1 MDEKFLLLSERAK
14 HEILDYLPNNK
25 AIEKLAIFFQN
36 FSDGTR
42 LKIISCLAM
51 CDLCV
56 PFRDKYGLTDLQTL
70 MIARKE
76 IGIPEII
83 DLFDKKLWEK
93 RWRTNI

>member
-1 MDEKFLLLSERAK
+1 MNTDKLFKQIAEMQRQYQNLIDTKSLTK
-14 HEILDYLPNNK
+14 K
-25 AIEKLAIFFQN
+25 AL
-36 FSDGTR
+36 
-42 LKIISCLAM
+42 

-83 DLFDKKLWEK
+83 DLFDKKL
-93 RWRTNI
+93 

>member
-1 MDEKFLLLSERAK
+1 MNTD
-14 HEILDYLPNNK
+14 
-25 AIEKLAIFFQN
+25 KLFKQIAEMQKQYQN
-36 FSDGTR
+36 LIDTKSLTKKS
-42 LKIISCLAM
+42 L

-83 DLFDKKLWEK
+83 DLFEKKL
-93 RWRTNI
+93 